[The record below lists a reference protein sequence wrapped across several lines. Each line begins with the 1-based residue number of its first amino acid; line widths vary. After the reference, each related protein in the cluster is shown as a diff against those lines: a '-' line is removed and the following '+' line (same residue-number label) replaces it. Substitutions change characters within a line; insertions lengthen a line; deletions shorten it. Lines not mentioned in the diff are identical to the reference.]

1 MVCVWNSLLPT
12 SHSVQSGQL
21 VKQMDR
27 WTDRQTGEE
36 PSPSEGTALE
46 EGAVCTV
53 VRGPLGAAL
62 SSPPD

>member
-12 SHSVQSGQL
+12 SLSVQSGQL

-27 WTDRQTGEE
+27 WADGQTGEE
-36 PSPSEGTALE
+36 PSPSEGTAPE
-46 EGAVCTV
+46 EGAVWAG
-53 VRGPLGAAL
+53 VRGPRGAAL

>member
-27 WTDRQTGEE
+27 WTDGQTGEE
-36 PSPSEGTALE
+36 PSPQRERLRRKGLCALGFE
-46 EGAVCTV
+46 VPWEQ
-53 VRGPLGAAL
+53 P
-62 SSPPD
+62 